1 MNFLVILPLVFV
13 MIAGPQ
19 ILSAI
24 FLATSEDWRR
34 NSAAFVFGASLSIS
48 LVVTL
53 AYYLGSGVR
62 QGGSNRMLQLLV
74 LVILLAAMV
83 NVYLK
88 REQSEP
94 PTWMGKLETATPK
107 FSFQLGFLLMGFF
120 PTDILTSITVGT
132 YLASHG
138 DPLWHATGFVLLTL
152 LFLAVPSLSLV
163 MIGDRA
169 ETILPKVR
177 TWINTHSWIVSEIVI
192 LIFVVITINNI
203 VG

>member
-1 MNFLVILPLVFV
+1 MD
-13 MIAGPQ
+13 G
-19 ILSAI
+19 
-24 FLATSEDWRR
+24 E
-34 NSAAFVFGASLSIS
+34 
-48 LVVTL
+48 
-53 AYYLGSGVR
+53 
-62 QGGSNRMLQLLV
+62 
-74 LVILLAAMV
+74 
-83 NVYLK
+83 
-88 REQSEP
+88 
-94 PTWMGKLETATPK
+94 LETATPT

-138 DPLWHATGFVLLTL
+138 DPLWYATGFVLLTL

-169 ETILPKVR
+169 ETLLPTVR
-177 TWINTHSWIVSEIVI
+177 TWMNTHSWIVSEIVI